1 VFVFGALPPPPPRYG
16 FATPST
22 LKPTQW
28 SYPLGS
34 INQIPGQATICGDV
48 RVTPF
53 YDMAEV
59 GQGLGWCVEPGRA
72 RGRGRYRRVCRWLLW
87 VHRMHAVCTHMLL
100 QHNDAPSAEVTRHHM
115 YDLMTLLLAGD
126 DLQLISTAAAG
137 HVQDPGVCG

>member
-1 VFVFGALPPPPPRYG
+1 MCGVLLLLPPPRYG

-59 GQGLGWCVEPGRA
+59 GAGGGV
-72 RGRGRYRRVCRWLLW
+72 VCRRREGTREGVVQKGLQVAAVRL
-87 VHRMHAVCTHMLL
+87 HRIHAVCTHILL
-100 QHNDAPSAEVTRHHM
+100 HPHDALSAELIHQHTAG
-115 YDLMTLLLAGD
+115 LMTLPLAGD
-126 DLQLISTAAAG
+126 RLQLITTAAAG